1 MATPEVGPKNKR
13 EAGKVVKR
21 KWFLLFLL
29 SLAPALHPSVSA
41 EDSFSL
47 PVKEAV
53 VYPGGMAFLVHEGEV
68 FLENGE
74 CTLDFLPQALK
85 GSLRLYSPTSGITVE
100 QVTAFRDRTEKESA
114 VQNRGEFFRENIGK
128 PIQLLTEEEFVT
140 GKLKGFIDPDLLVV
154 TVLHDSGLT
163 SDQVYPLSQIT
174 TYYFLEPVNLHK
186 KTEEEKGKLR
196 VRLHGAVTPACSL
209 GLSYLQTGLTWYP
222 EYILDLHSEYGAEL
236 LFSGVVTND
245 LIDLENITLYL
256 AEEGPAFTREL
267 SPLVI
272 FDRQEET
279 LARAV
284 LTSRGVVPEADTG
297 FYYGVQDQSL
307 PSLLVYS
314 VSGVSLGKGE
324 RAVFPLFRGVV
335 RVEPVYCLEIS
346 HPGYGRELPEIP
358 VHKGYR
364 IFNDSARL
372 FWQEGQVLITRDNI
386 PLGLRRLPYIPPGSS
401 GEIIVQ
407 TDSSIRAKVSEEEFE
422 RIQRSLVF
430 QEQTYSLVKVRGE
443 ITLKNH
449 KEEAVN
455 VVVSQLLSGE
465 VTAAGDGGKITR
477 KAPFY
482 HSPNPQTE
490 ITWEVAIP
498 AGAERKLTYVYQTY
512 ILPTR

>member
-209 GLSYLQTGLTWYP
+209 GS
-222 EYILDLHSEYGAEL
+222 
-236 LFSGVVTND
+236 
-245 LIDLENITLYL
+245 
-256 AEEGPAFTREL
+256 
-267 SPLVI
+267 VI
-272 FDRQEET
+272 CR
-279 LARAV
+279 
-284 LTSRGVVPEADTG
+284 
-297 FYYGVQDQSL
+297 
-307 PSLLVYS
+307 
-314 VSGVSLGKGE
+314 
-324 RAVFPLFRGVV
+324 
-335 RVEPVYCLEIS
+335 
-346 HPGYGRELPEIP
+346 
-358 VHKGYR
+358 
-364 IFNDSARL
+364 
-372 FWQEGQVLITRDNI
+372 
-386 PLGLRRLPYIPPGSS
+386 PGSPGTPS
-401 GEIIVQ
+401 I
-407 TDSSIRAKVSEEEFE
+407 SSTCIPSTG
-422 RIQRSLVF
+422 RSCF
-430 QEQTYSLVKVRGE
+430 FPG
-443 ITLKNH
+443 
-449 KEEAVN
+449 
-455 VVVSQLLSGE
+455 
-465 VTAAGDGGKITR
+465 
-477 KAPFY
+477 
-482 HSPNPQTE
+482 
-490 ITWEVAIP
+490 W
-498 AGAERKLTYVYQTY
+498 
-512 ILPTR
+512 